1 MLQNSLKL
9 KNLRKVK
16 KVYQV
21 KVNVLLRKYSFM
33 LAYVYSFIK
42 PTEIPKA
49 LTFLCHSLTN
59 LAREI
64 SSFIGTVH
72 ISVYKETTLKSL
84 SHLRVF

>member
-1 MLQNSLKL
+1 M
-9 KNLRKVK
+9 
-16 KVYQV
+16 YWV

-42 PTEIPKA
+42 PTAIPKA

-64 SSFIGTVH
+64 SSFIGIVD
-72 ISVYKETTLKSL
+72 ISVYKKNDIKSFISFMCL
-84 SHLRVF
+84 LMFRWINNYYCYKYL

>member
-1 MLQNSLKL
+1 M
-9 KNLRKVK
+9 
-16 KVYQV
+16 YWV

-42 PTEIPKA
+42 PTAISKA

-72 ISVYKETTLKSL
+72 MSVYKETILKGL
-84 SHLRVF
+84 FHLCVF